1 LTSVIAFK
9 SPGVP
14 FRGMPKSRAL
24 ISWASIFIE
33 ATRIRNKDRKI
44 FIISNIYLKNN
55 VLVRGL
61 RIHTSKDVV
70 ALSFYLEIYLQFD
83 NQVS

>member
-1 LTSVIAFK
+1 VFK

-24 ISWASIFIE
+24 ISWASIFME
-33 ATRIRNKDRKI
+33 VTRIKNKGRKI

-61 RIHTSKDVV
+61 RIHTSKEPGSIRIYHLSKNP
-70 ALSFYLEIYLQFD
+70 ALFPS
-83 NQVS
+83 